1 MSQLARAIEYRENRL
16 EIIPLYPGKK
26 EPLIKWK
33 DRPPLTDTEIS
44 NYFSD
49 TPNNIGIFCGPKSDN
64 LLVMDF
70 DSRRAWEEYKGAL
83 SHIADKTLVTRTR
96 RGYHIFTRTPGPI
109 FNNPYQSQNEID
121 VKYNGYVVAPD
132 SRVGDFQ
139 YEFFTNYSIY
149 RLEALEELPFP
160 LKSVPDK
167 NQYIIQHTTDKP
179 YGLPWRLFNVLKGKT
194 EGWKSRSHAEQALI
208 TYCVNQGWDIDQIVS
223 LFTMHAISSTH
234 FKEHKDPML
243 YLSISF
249 RKAQEYLSNNIRE
262 IDRQIDDLFHLAQ
275 IHKWA
280 SRTADYDRVVFMAF
294 LKIAKRSGKLEVS
307 ASIREIAEM
316 TGINS
321 TTVKISIERIPF
333 LHLSGRAISNVYRI
347 GEGTNFTQSLSQDSV
362 KDCGNLS
369 LRNETRGNNV

>member
-16 EIIPLYPGKK
+16 EVIPLYPGKK
-26 EPLIKWK
+26 EPLIGWK
-33 DRPPLTDTEIS
+33 NRPPLTDAEIQ
-44 NYFSD
+44 NYFSKD
-49 TPNNIGIFCGPKSDN
+49 ENNIGVFCGPKSDN
-64 LLVMDF
+64 LLVIDF
-70 DSRRAWEEYKGAL
+70 DSRRAWEEYRKEL
-83 SHIADKTLVTRTR
+83 SHIANKTLVTKTR

-109 FNNPYQSQNEID
+109 LNNPYRSLKEID
-121 VKYNGYVVAPD
+121 VKYNGYVVAPE
-132 SRVGDFQ
+132 SRIGDFQ
-139 YEFFTNYSIY
+139 YEFFANYSIY

-160 LKSVPDK
+160 LKTEQDRNK
-167 NQYIIQHTTDKP
+167 IHRDTDKP

-223 LFTMHAISSTH
+223 LFTMHAISGTH
-234 FKEHKDPML
+234 FKEHKDPMQ
-243 YLSISF
+243 YLLISF
-249 RKAQEYLSNNIRE
+249 RKAQEYLSNNKRE
-262 IDRQIDDLFHLAQ
+262 IDRKIDDLFHLAQ
-275 IHKWA
+275 THKWS

-294 LKIAKRSGKLEVS
+294 LKIAKRSGKLEVG